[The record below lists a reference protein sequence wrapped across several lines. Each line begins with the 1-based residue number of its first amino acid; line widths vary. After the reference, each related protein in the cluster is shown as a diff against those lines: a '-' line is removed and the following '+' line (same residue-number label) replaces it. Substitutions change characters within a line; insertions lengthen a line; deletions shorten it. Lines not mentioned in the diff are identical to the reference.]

1 MDATINN
8 NTDTDAT
15 KESVDNSMN
24 NINHNTT
31 ADAEKPADTG
41 AGRKRVAG
49 EEEEEEEEEEEME
62 LVLDGEEGTER
73 LAEMV
78 RDQNVTAEH
87 GLVMK
92 GLVSGSGMW
101 QGR

>member
-49 EEEEEEEEEEEME
+49 EEEEEEEEEEME
-62 LVLDGEEGTER
+62 LVLDGEEGAER

>member
-49 EEEEEEEEEEEME
+49 EEEEEEEEEME
-62 LVLDGEEGTER
+62 LVLDGEEGAER

>member
-49 EEEEEEEEEEEME
+49 EEEEEEME
-62 LVLDGEEGTER
+62 LVLDGEEGAER